1 MFLRKYWLPLSVFI
15 VVIAGVG
22 LYLLATRFPPKN
34 PIKIYKAV
42 EPIEKPTPEVLVGD
56 TSQGG
61 HFHADGTWHEGPH
74 DAPVDRPVLPPPQA
88 QETPQFV
95 KPVSDSQDVT
105 IADRVRASGDVPD
118 RGELEAMS
126 DEQLTE
132 LIDES
137 YEKTTELLP
146 KMNNAM
152 REWAKVVGDLTRH
165 AKTREENDAILAEH
179 ADTVDPLANAMDTI
193 RYEHALHQLTGN
205 RAFKVWQAR
214 FFTELSHVPP
224 ESGMSVDPESLT
236 DEFWA
241 TYWSDF

>member
-34 PIKIYKAV
+34 PLKISKAV
-42 EPIEKPTPEVLVGD
+42 EPIEKPTAEVLVGD

-74 DAPVDRPVLPPPQA
+74 DAPVDRPVLPPLQA

-95 KPVSDSQDVT
+95 KSVSDSQDVT
-105 IADRVRASGDVPD
+105 IADRVRASGNVPD
-118 RGELEAMS
+118 RDELKTMS
-126 DEQLTE
+126 DEQLSE

-137 YEKTTELLP
+137 YEKMRELAP

-165 AKTREENDAILAEH
+165 AKTREENDAILTENAH
-179 ADTVDPLANAMDTI
+179 LVQPLREKMESAAWEYQI
-193 RYEHALHQLTGN
+193 HSVTGN
-205 RAFKVWQAR
+205 RAFKISSAR
-214 FFTELSHVPP
+214 FIRTHHPDQTE
-224 ESGMSVDPESLT
+224 
-236 DEFWA
+236 EFWA
-241 TYWSDF
+241 DYWVNF